1 MIVEI
6 FHDCGKVSWLWKCFM
21 IVESFMILEMFHDCE
36 KTFLTA
42 EKMIGLIIL
51 KQWRHIVFDSVIIK
65 LPLLILSV
73 LTKLYSLMIKTK
85 GYQHV
90 GLLRMQFQNQWEA
103 SSMTVES
110 FFTVEHLL
118 QGGLG
123 IQIEPSNIPLFVR
136 GRLGMWAEAH
146 LKCLS
151 PLRKSSTSLGK
162 GWVGSTW

>member
-1 MIVEI
+1 M
-6 FHDCGKVSWLWKCFM
+6 FDDCQNVSWLWKSFM
-21 IVESFMILEMFHDCE
+21 IVEMFHDCG

-42 EKMIGLIIL
+42 ETMIGLVIL

-73 LTKLYSLMIKTK
+73 LTKHYSLMIKAK

-90 GLLRMQFQNQWEA
+90 ELLRMQVQNQWEA
-103 SSMTVES
+103 SSMAVEG

-123 IQIEPSNIPLFVR
+123 IQIEPNNIPLWVR
-136 GRLGMWAEAH
+136 RRLAMWAEAH